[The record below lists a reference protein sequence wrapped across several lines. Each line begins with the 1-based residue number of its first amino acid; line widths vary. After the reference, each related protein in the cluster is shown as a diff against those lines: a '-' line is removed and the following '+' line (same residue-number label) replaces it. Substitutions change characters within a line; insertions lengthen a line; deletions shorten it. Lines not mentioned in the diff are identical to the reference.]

1 MTAAAVDCS
10 RRLSPPSTALDAVD
24 CQFAGWQ
31 GGGSYRPWSSL
42 NGGNGIVDD
51 NNDGDDDRNGDDGN
65 CREDDGIVHPDIL
78 CLGKVLPGGYVTLDE
93 TLPTSE
99 VARGILSGGG
109 VFMHGPT
116 FMANPLACSVLL
128 VSVNLLMSS
137 PWEGGAGSG
146 GGGGIERALVSP
158 GRVEVGGTGG

>member
-1 MTAAAVDCS
+1 MA
-10 RRLSPPSTALDAVD
+10 
-24 CQFAGWQ
+24 

-42 NGGNGIVDD
+42 DGGNGIVDD
-51 NNDGDDDRNGDDGN
+51 DGNGDGNNNRNGDDGN
-65 CREDDGIVHPDIL
+65 RREDDGIVHPDIL
-78 CLGKVLPGGYVTLDE
+78 CLGKALTGGYVMLGATL
-93 TLPTSE
+93 TTNK
-99 VARGILSGGG
+99 VTRGILSGGG